1 VRGAVKNLMF
11 PCQWAGRD
19 LSVRLAGESPPHK
32 EEPDR
37 QKQPRRTWPCAA
49 S

>member
-1 VRGAVKNLMF
+1 VLPRE
-11 PCQWAGRD
+11 WAGRD
-19 LSVRLAGESPPHK
+19 LRMRVAGACPNDK
-32 EEPDR
+32 EKADR